1 HERFYFDDGNVVFLV
16 EETLFNV
23 HRYFLKRES
32 PVFRDMF
39 TFTPDSDGH
48 EGSSNEHPV
57 VLEGTKSLDFACLLA
72 CLYPLSI
79 IQHDDMPYEH
89 WNLVLDL
96 AVKWQ
101 FNDVRDL
108 AVMKMKT
115 HASPNLALQ
124 VAAARK
130 HNIEGWYFDSFVKLC
145 ERGRP
150 ITPKEGDILGILDV
164 IRLSAIRTKL

>member
-1 HERFYFDDGNVVFLV
+1 
-16 EETLFNV
+16 
-23 HRYFLKRES
+23 
-32 PVFRDMF
+32 
-39 TFTPDSDGH
+39 
-48 EGSSNEHPV
+48 
-57 VLEGTKSLDFACLLA
+57 
-72 CLYPLSI
+72 
-79 IQHDDMPYEH
+79 MPYEH

-164 IRLSAIRTKL
+164 IRLSAIRTKLHRIKGTRVSPSIYNSLPDIVISHQQRKYIAAELDLPLPPTPAPSPPMPLSPGGPPNGWAQSTESPDIIPSLSLYD